1 MYTVFIT
8 VHVIICIALVILVLM
23 QHGKGADA
31 GVAFGSSGSSSS
43 LFGSS
48 GSGAFMVKLTTV
60 VAVAFFATSLTLCL
74 IKYDATH
81 LNLGDVLTSQ
91 QPK

>member
-31 GVAFGSSGSSSS
+31 GVAFGSGSSSS

-48 GSGAFMVKLTTV
+48 GSDNFMVKLTTV
-60 VAVAFFATSLTLCL
+60 IAIAFFTTSLVLCL
-74 IKYDATH
+74 IKYDDAH
-81 LNLGDVLTSQ
+81 VKLGQVITTKQ
-91 QPK
+91 A